1 MMNNP
6 MGPLGLSAGTGISAG
21 QPNLG
26 QQGAIRAAQNLAIQ
40 TAANNL
46 SAQGAVLGST
56 IFDPYPSNHTAE
68 LTLRVYAALWVAPTD
83 TGGVFAVGCAQRL
96 FIGTPEHLASQLQA
110 LLASAGGNLAT
121 RAWDGPR
128 DAVPVAMAKLG
139 DQWLVRSRTGPGE
152 RDFVASSLLA
162 VIEGAITEMG
172 RRAMKGK

>member
-6 MGPLGLSAGTGISAG
+6 MDPLGLSAGTGISAG

-40 TAANNL
+40 NL
-46 SAQGAVLGST
+46 VAQGTGWDPTTFA
-56 IFDPYPSNHTAE
+56 PYPSNHTAE

-139 DQWLVRSRTGPGE
+139 DQWLVRIRTGSGE

>member
-1 MMNNP
+1 MTTTNP
-6 MGPLGLSAGTGISAG
+6 PDPLGLSAGW
-21 QPNLG
+21 PNTG

-46 SAQGAVLGST
+46 SVQGTGWAPT
-56 IFDPYPSNHTAE
+56 TFDPYPNNHTAE
-68 LTLRVYAALWVAPTD
+68 LTLRVCAALWVAPTD

-96 FIGTPEHLASQLQA
+96 FIGTPEHLAAQLQA

-121 RAWDGPR
+121 RVWDGPR
-128 DAVPVAMAKLG
+128 DAVPVAVAKLG
-139 DQWLVRSRTGPGE
+139 DQWLVRIRTGSGE
-152 RDFVASSLLA
+152 RDFVAPSLLA